1 MPLLTYFRT
10 LLALHVVLIAGEITS
25 GQLTISGLPD
35 PLRNYLEQ
43 HYKTPEKTV
52 GANLEALAWVTLFG
66 LSLLLVSMIGLWVLW
81 RPARMLFTAYLLCL
95 AVAIV
100 LSGPLVESPLT
111 SVLAFMNTIISGLI
125 LGMIYFSPLREHFD
139 APELNPGR

>member
-1 MPLLTYFRT
+1 MPLITYFRT

-25 GQLTISGLPD
+25 GQLTISGLPE
-35 PLRNYLEQ
+35 PLRNYLEL
-43 HYKTPEKTV
+43 HYKTPEKTI
-52 GANLEALAWVTLFG
+52 GANLETLAWVTLFG

-139 APELNPGR
+139 APDLNPGR

>member
-1 MPLLTYFRT
+1 MPLITYFRT
-10 LLALHVVLIAGEITS
+10 LLALHVLLIVGELTS
-25 GQLTISGLPD
+25 GQLTTSTLPE
-35 PLRNYLEQ
+35 PLRNYLELQ
-43 HYKTPEKTV
+43 YKNPENTI
-52 GANLEALAWVTLFG
+52 GPNLEALSWVSLFG
-66 LSLLLVSMIGLWVLW
+66 MSLLLVSMIGLWVLW

-100 LSGPLVESPLT
+100 LAGPLVESSLT

-139 APELNPGR
+139 APELDPGR